1 MFSVYNDKGFE
12 LKFKNNYVVN
22 VRFDAENHDNSFY
35 KGNGIYSK
43 IAKIKI
49 WIDKGLEKEIV
60 TEKYCEYKGI
70 PKPDDNV
77 LLFQTP
83 ECLAD
88 ILKWVKAQETVRI
101 CD

>member
-22 VRFDAENHDNSFY
+22 VRFDAKNHDNSFY
-35 KGNGIYSK
+35 GGGGIYSK

-49 WIDKGLEKEIV
+49 WDDKGLEKEIV
-60 TEKYCEYKGI
+60 TEKYCEDKGI
-70 PKPDDNV
+70 PNTDGDV

-83 ECLAD
+83 ERLTD
-88 ILKWVKAQETVRI
+88 ILKWVKKQEASV
-101 CD
+101 